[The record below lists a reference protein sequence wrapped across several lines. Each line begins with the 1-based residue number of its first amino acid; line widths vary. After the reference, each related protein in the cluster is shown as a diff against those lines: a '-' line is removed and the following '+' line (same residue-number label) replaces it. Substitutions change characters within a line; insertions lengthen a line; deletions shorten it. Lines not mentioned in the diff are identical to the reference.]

1 MHDRPLDLATVPWS
15 RQKEAVRVFYK
26 QMWDHANTTL
36 IPQLFHPDFTFRGSL
51 GPQLVSAAHEETEAK
66 TGCTYSEGE
75 ALSSLSLCGE
85 PKHFM
90 SIERE

>member
-1 MHDRPLDLATVPWS
+1 
-15 RQKEAVRVFYK
+15 
-26 QMWDHANTTL
+26 
-36 IPQLFHPDFTFRGSL
+36 L